1 MTIARRQ
8 VLVQLND
15 SLLALLDER
24 AARLR
29 VSRSQLVR
37 EAIERYVAADRDA
50 EIDRAIVEGYTRM
63 PQEIDPWADAAL
75 DESLADRPW

>member
-1 MTIARRQ
+1 MTVPRR
-8 VLVQLND
+8 VLVQLDD

-29 VSRSQLVR
+29 VPRSHLIR
-37 EAIERYVAADRDA
+37 EAVERYVAGDRDA
-50 EIDRAIVEGYTRM
+50 EADRASVEAYTRV